1 MINIVGGFYTELCL
15 YPSWDYNFGSGGR
28 AAAILSNFGEKI
40 CFHSYVHKNKEEEFK
55 YFSEIYKIDI
65 EMLPSSEII
74 NFEYYHSLS
83 APNIHTLN
91 CPITMQE
98 QATIM
103 AEVVICYGM
112 MESENPILNADYVVF
127 DPQSENNPSMIFDNG
142 SNINHLALILN
153 VEEGKKYTS
162 KKSIEDIAKSFFEK
176 CDCLEILIL
185 KDGPLGAHLF
195 YNNQY
200 YHIDAYETNRVF
212 KIGSG
217 DVFVA
222 IFGYFWAKDRLNP
235 IEAAQKASLATAMYC
250 NNQIFQMS
258 KDILSSNNQFR
269 KIKIDK
275 ENFKKTIYLAG
286 PFFTMADRW
295 LIEEAK
301 FQLEKF
307 GANVFSPLH
316 DVGYGK
322 PDIVA
327 KKDLN
332 GVDSADILYA
342 VLNDYDPGT
351 IFEIGY
357 AISKHI
363 PVVIFI
369 ENKTPIN
376 MTMFEGSGCIIE
388 SDFATSIYK
397 VIWEASRAE

>member
-1 MINIVGGFYTELCL
+1 MIHIIGGFYKELCL

-28 AAAILSNFGEKI
+28 AAAILSSFGEKI
-40 CFHSYVHKNKEEEFK
+40 CFHSYVHKNREGEFK
-55 YFSEIYKIDI
+55 YFSEIYKIDVELLLST
-65 EMLPSSEII
+65 EMI
-74 NFEYYHSLS
+74 NFEYYHTLS

-91 CPITMQE
+91 NPIVIQKQIILTE
-98 QATIM
+98 DI
-103 AEVVICYGM
+103 VICYGM
-112 MESENPILNADYVVF
+112 MECENPILNADYVVF

-142 SNINHLALILN
+142 SSINHLALILN
-153 VEEGKKYTS
+153 VEEGKKFTS
-162 KKSIEDIAKSFFEK
+162 KEHIEDISKVFFSK
-176 CDCLEILIL
+176 CDYLEVLVL
-185 KDGPLGAHLF
+185 KDGPFGAHIF
-195 YNNQY
+195 YDNKY
-200 YHIDAYETNRVF
+200 YHMDAYETEKVF

-222 IFGYFWAKDRLNP
+222 VFGYFWAIDKLNP
-235 IEAAQKASLATAMYC
+235 IEAAQKASLATAVYC
-250 NNQIFQMS
+250 NSQISQMD
-258 KDILSSNNQFR
+258 KDILSSDSKFN

-275 ENFKKTIYLAG
+275 KVFTKRIYLAG
-286 PFFTMADRW
+286 PFFTMSDRW

-322 PDIVA
+322 PDFIA
-327 KKDLN
+327 KEDLK
-332 GVDSADILYA
+332 GISQADIIYA

-357 AISKHI
+357 AMSKNI

-397 VIWEASRAE
+397 VIWEASRVK